1 MQNDFLFESTCDQ
14 SAGSSASEKRKD
26 TALALPCS
34 STPFPLIRCEC
45 HIVLSSTFAC
55 VAVSDGEVCLFCVMG
70 KKTKSAPTPS
80 PCCLLCNLVSLMSQT
95 HAPSQWLVMGD
106 LKELHAVCAK
116 WLHDHGNMSCIQPR
130 VLLVWPS
137 ATSPQILKNRKKE
150 KNNNFKTIL
159 F

>member
-1 MQNDFLFESTCDQ
+1 MSHRALQHVCMCGSKWWWGLSFLRD
-14 SAGSSASEKRKD
+14 
-26 TALALPCS
+26 
-34 STPFPLIRCEC
+34 
-45 HIVLSSTFAC
+45 
-55 VAVSDGEVCLFCVMG
+55 G

-137 ATSPQILKNRKKE
+137 ATSPQILKNRKKNE
-150 KNNNFKTIL
+150 KKQQLQNNLVLILGCREGWVGARLGIGIYTGFYCHSILKLHFWHRKTL
-159 F
+159 

>member
-55 VAVSDGEVCLFCVMG
+55 VAVSDGEVCLFCVME
-70 KKTKSAPTPS
+70 KKQNQPP
-80 PCCLLCNLVSLMSQT
+80 PLPHVVCCVMSQT

-116 WLHDHGNMSCIQPR
+116 
-130 VLLVWPS
+130 
-137 ATSPQILKNRKKE
+137 
-150 KNNNFKTIL
+150 
-159 F
+159 